1 MTAMASLNRAST
13 ERALALRGLTWADLM
28 RSPFRFSRPTM
39 RALKNGQPVSAGTL
53 KRFSAGL
60 HATPVLP
67 ELAGLA
73 ST

>member
-39 RALKNGQPVSAGTL
+39 RALNGQPVSAGTL